1 MQKITEK
8 ITVAGHTAEL
18 MGYTIEKKNDWGVQD
33 KHATIIICPGGG
45 YHFVLD
51 READSVAL
59 KLITM
64 GYNAFVLNY
73 TCQVRYPVA
82 LEQLVQSVKLVRDN
96 ADEWNVRE
104 DKIII
109 MGMSAGGHLAASLGV
124 KWNSDEL
131 KQMGYKPEEI
141 EPNGLVLSYPVI
153 TTNKNFWHQGSF
165 EQILG
170 KDGIEDEKALANQ
183 SLEKLVTKDVPPVF
197 MWHTFEDKAVPME
210 NSLLFASA
218 LRKAGVSTEY
228 HIFPHGPHG
237 LALANEE
244 TARVGRPEDIEP
256 QAAQWVDL
264 FHSWM
269 QALLK

>member
-45 YHFVLD
+45 YHFVSD
-51 READSVAL
+51 READPVAL

-82 LEQLVQSVKLVRDN
+82 LEQLAQSVKLVRDN

-109 MGMSAGGHLAASLGV
+109 MGMSAGG
-124 KWNSDEL
+124 
-131 KQMGYKPEEI
+131 Q
-141 EPNGLVLSYPVI
+141 
-153 TTNKNFWHQGSF
+153 F
-165 EQILG
+165 
-170 KDGIEDEKALANQ
+170 
-183 SLEKLVTKDVPPVF
+183 
-197 MWHTFEDKAVPME
+197 
-210 NSLLFASA
+210 
-218 LRKAGVSTEY
+218 RC
-228 HIFPHGPHG
+228 
-237 LALANEE
+237 
-244 TARVGRPEDIEP
+244 
-256 QAAQWVDL
+256 
-264 FHSWM
+264 
-269 QALLK
+269 